1 MSNNNP
7 LELAQVINALR
18 QELITAQEEGIGTGI
33 RFNVKNVEVELETVV
48 GQEEVAGGG
57 FKTKFFVIDINA
69 DANVKF
75 TNASKQKIKL
85 NLEAFEIINHPDGT
99 ETIKNE
105 VAIKDK
111 AFD

>member
-1 MSNNNP
+1 MNNNNP

-18 QELITAQEEGIGTGI
+18 QELITAQEEGTGTGI
-33 RFNVKNVEVELETVV
+33 RFNVNNVEVELETVV
-48 GQEEVAGGG
+48 GKEEVAGGG

-85 NLEAFEIINHPDGT
+85 NLEAFEIIKHPNGT
-99 ETIKNE
+99 ETTQALNIKGS
-105 VAIKDK
+105 A
-111 AFD
+111 